1 MPPSQICV
9 ARIGAAHGVRGAVK
23 LWTFTED
30 PLAVTRYG
38 QLMTKDGARQFEVTH
53 VREAKGHLVAT
64 LKGIATRE
72 EAERLNG
79 VELYVAREKL
89 PETSEDEYYHAD
101 LIGLAAVDAAGE
113 PLGRVIAIHNFGA
126 GDIIEIAPPNG
137 ATMLLPF
144 TNAVVPTVDLEGGRV
159 VIELPDEI
167 EGDDPSSVDACLS
180 MAAETKP
187 WRATVLSLFPD
198 MFPGPLGVSLAGKAL
213 ASGLWALEARD
224 SRDSATDRHRSG
236 DETPAGGGPGMV
248 LRADVLA
255 DAIDAADIAPERPR
269 LLMSPRGRPLTQAKI
284 VELAAGPGPL
294 IVCGRF
300 EGVDQRV
307 IEARRLEEISVG
319 DYVLSGGEIAAM
331 ALIEACV
338 RLLPGVMGTPA
349 SGVDESF
356 SA

>member
-89 PETSEDEYYHAD
+89 PATSEDEYYHTD
-101 LIGLAAVDAAGE
+101 LIGLAAVNAAGE

-144 TNAVVPTVDLEGGRV
+144 SNAVVPTVDLEGGRV

-167 EGDDPSSVDACLS
+167 EG
-180 MAAETKP
+180 
-187 WRATVLSLFPD
+187 
-198 MFPGPLGVSLAGKAL
+198 
-213 ASGLWALEARD
+213 
-224 SRDSATDRHRSG
+224 
-236 DETPAGGGPGMV
+236 
-248 LRADVLA
+248 
-255 DAIDAADIAPERPR
+255 
-269 LLMSPRGRPLTQAKI
+269 
-284 VELAAGPGPL
+284 
-294 IVCGRF
+294 
-300 EGVDQRV
+300 
-307 IEARRLEEISVG
+307 
-319 DYVLSGGEIAAM
+319 
-331 ALIEACV
+331 
-338 RLLPGVMGTPA
+338 
-349 SGVDESF
+349 ES
-356 SA
+356 